1 MNKDDKN
8 DLQLLIVKWATAYED
23 EHPEEDQIANTE
35 AVKTIRAIIDR
46 QPMVITASQVRN
58 LAKEIREIIA
68 DDTGAMDKLA
78 YFLAQTFRGLG
89 HEVKEE
95 G

>member
-8 DLQLLIVKWATAYED
+8 DLRLLIVKWATAYED
-23 EHPEEDQIANTE
+23 AHPEVDEIANTE
-35 AVKTIRAIIDR
+35 ALKTILSIIY
-46 QPMVITASQVRN
+46 PYPITASQVSR
-58 LAKEIREIIA
+58 LAKQIREIIA

-78 YFLAQTFRGLG
+78 YFLTQTFRGLG
-89 HEVKEE
+89 HEVREE

>member
-8 DLQLLIVKWATAYED
+8 GLRLLVVKWATAYED
-23 EHPEEDQIANTE
+23 AHPEIDEIANTE
-35 AVKTIRAIIDR
+35 ALKTILSIIY
-46 QPMVITASQVRN
+46 PHPITASQVIR
-58 LAKEIREIIA
+58 LAKQIREIIA
-68 DDTGAMDKLA
+68 DEPVAMDRLA

-89 HEVKEE
+89 HEVKED